1 MCDATAANLAEQRK
15 HHISLRMRV
24 ASRIRKCLR
33 TLGLAVTSERKEFVH
48 TYLLLRAKYPDTVG
62 GIVREEDAMKYL
74 MHEILAEWL
83 VQRHRLRFLIERWT
97 NALEDQDAITAHRA
111 DEHIAWNL
119 RAVPHTARDSQQLT
133 ASQEFIDD

>member
-1 MCDATAANLAEQRK
+1 
-15 HHISLRMRV
+15 MRV

-33 TLGLAVTSERKEFVH
+33 TLGLAVTSERKAFVN

-83 VQRHRLRFLIERWT
+83 AQRRRLRFLIERWT
-97 NALEDQDAITAHRA
+97 EAIEDQDAIAAHQA

-119 RAVPHTARDSQQLT
+119 RAVAHTARDSQQLT
-133 ASQEFIDD
+133 QSQEFIE

>member
-1 MCDATAANLAEQRK
+1 
-15 HHISLRMRV
+15 MRV

-33 TLGLAVTSERKEFVH
+33 TLGLPVTSERKAFVN

-83 VQRHRLRFLIERWT
+83 LQRRRLRFLIDRWT
-97 NALEDQDAITAHRA
+97 DAIEDQDAITAHRA

-119 RAVPHTARDSQQLT
+119 RAVAHTARDSQQLT
-133 ASQEFIDD
+133 ASQEFID